1 MNTQFE
7 SSIRGYMILR
17 NIKNLESIREHT
29 SIRSNTT
36 FLKKWKYPETFT
48 AEELWDMFNYLNIP
62 YEERLKIMGHLW
74 GKQWS
79 ITISS

>member
-1 MNTQFE
+1 MSTDFE
-7 SSIRGYMILR
+7 ASMRGYMIR
-17 NIKNLESIREHT
+17 RKVPNLEAVRLHT